1 MFEFKHKDVST
12 LSTGTLQRILA
23 LVKNAHQFG
32 VDLVSVLQ
40 QLSAKA
46 S

>member
-1 MFEFKHKDVST
+1 MFELKHSDVST
-12 LSTGTLQRILA
+12 LTPGTLQRILA

-40 QLSAKA
+40 QVSAKL